1 MGFKVKDRSGPFDA
15 NLPLKGPGSQLPPG
29 TVFDE
34 NSASYPNPYSRD
46 LGVTET
52 NFKQAGDIGEGVNGR
67 ATMDSRFNQDE
78 LDVVNAPRS
87 DKAKRNEP
95 APESWECIEPRSGGR
110 IL

>member
-1 MGFKVKDRSGPFDA
+1 MGNKYADRTGPFDA

-34 NSASYPNPYSRD
+34 NDLHPYSRD

-52 NFKQAGDIGEGVNGR
+52 NFKTEQDINEGVNGR

-78 LDVVNAPRS
+78 LDIVLAPRS

-95 APESWECIEPRSGGR
+95 APKSWPDIEPHGCGR
-110 IL
+110 

>member
-1 MGFKVKDRSGPFDA
+1 MGFRVKDRSGPFSA
-15 NLPLKGPGSQLPPG
+15 NLPLKGPGAQLPPG

-34 NSASYPNPYSRD
+34 NDLHPYSRD

-52 NFKQAGDIGEGVNGR
+52 NFKEACDMDEGVNGR

-78 LDVVNAPRS
+78 LDVVIAPRS

-95 APESWECIEPRSGGR
+95 APTSWPQIEPHGPGR
-110 IL
+110 